1 MEYEKET
8 KIKSQ
13 EARKY
18 IFKNLNDI
26 ADVKFPS
33 GLSGIDKRAEKV
45 DRYLC
50 RACPVTHQGLHNVK
64 GTIYGKSA
72 L

>member
-1 MEYEKET
+1 LEYEKET

-45 DRYLC
+45 DRYVPYFLGYC
-50 RACPVTHQGLHNVK
+50 NPRNCP
-64 GTIYGKSA
+64 
-72 L
+72 

>member
-33 GLSGIDKRAEKV
+33 GLSGIDRKAEKI
-45 DRYLC
+45 DRC
-50 RACPVTHQGLHNVK
+50 E
-64 GTIYGKSA
+64 S
-72 L
+72 